1 MSKPIGRFM
10 LLFVVFCLLTFC
22 SCGKSDLPVNAVP
35 ADDSAAQS
43 RQSEGGSYSTSTE
56 DLLGTWT
63 VAFYSDD
70 NVSYSAY
77 NGEGTDDGTFTFYAD
92 GLAVIALDGGIST
105 YHFDISE
112 EKGTL
117 AFSDIDSGQAMDFYF
132 GYGVLHGEKNDRL
145 VITRYNV
152 SDHSVRYYILTTK
165 TWL

>member
-1 MSKPIGRFM
+1 M

-35 ADDSAAQS
+35 ADESAAQS
-43 RQSEGGSYSTSTE
+43 RQSEGGSYSTS
-56 DLLGTWT
+56 
-63 VAFYSDD
+63 SDD

-152 SDHSVRYYILTTK
+152 SDHSVRYYILTSK